1 MIDLSPIAV
10 IMIIMSLIILLLLT
24 GYPIK
29 LTRFLVH
36 SSVKLGIGVLILF
49 FINVFGGTIG
59 LHLPINFFT
68 VIITG
73 FLGIYGAISIAMIHL
88 FIL

>member
-1 MIDLSPIAV
+1 MSPLLV
-10 IMIIMSLIILLLLT
+10 IITIIGLIIILLFT

-29 LTRFLVH
+29 LSRLLMRSFVR
-36 SSVKLGIGVLILF
+36 LGIGVLILF

-59 LHLPINFFT
+59 LHIPINFFT
-68 VIITG
+68 VVVTG
-73 FLGIYGAISIAMIHL
+73 FLGILGAISITAIHL

>member
-1 MIDLSPIAV
+1 MNPFLV
-10 IMIIMSLIILLLLT
+10 ISVIIGLIILLLFT

-29 LTRFLVH
+29 LSRMLMRSF
-36 SSVKLGIGVLILF
+36 VKLGIGVLILF

-59 LHLPINFFT
+59 LHIPINFFT

-73 FLGIYGAISIAMIHL
+73 FLGILGAISITAIHL